1 MKMYLRLLTLCIFLL
16 VLVACG
22 GNPAITPEPTV
33 PIGLPVTPVPFYLT
47 VTLGSTPY
55 SESGTGPVYTI
66 ETNTPV
72 LTTGNLDPRLGPFN
86 DQMVALV
93 QQEVDAF
100 KQNLQ
105 MASVEPIVGGSSLE
119 INFSQLSPQ
128 GNILSLK
135 FTIYFYFDGAAHPN
149 TYTRTATYDLEA
161 GKMLALADL
170 FLPAVDYLALIST
183 YCLEDLRAG
192 PFGEAL
198 FEEGAQPTEE
208 NYARWN
214 ITPEGLL
221 ITFDPYQVTAYA
233 AGPQLVVIPYS
244 ELQSII
250 DPQGPI
256 EEFLP

>member
-1 MKMYLRLLTLCIFLL
+1 MKLNLRILTLCVFIFGLA
-16 VLVACG
+16 ACG
-22 GNPAITPEPTV
+22 GNPVIKPVPTV
-33 PIGLPVTPVPFYLT
+33 TIGLPVTPVPFYLT
-47 VTLGSTPY
+47 VTLGSIPY
-55 SESGTGPVYTI
+55 TESGTGPVYTI

-72 LTTGNLDPRLGPFN
+72 LTNGNLDPRLGPFN
-86 DQMVALV
+86 DYMTALV
-93 QQEVDAF
+93 QQEIDAF

-128 GNILSLK
+128 GNLLSLK
-135 FTIYFYFDGAAHPN
+135 FTIFFYFDGAAHPN
-149 TYTRTATYDLEA
+149 TYSISATYDLEA
-161 GKMLALADL
+161 GKMLVLADL
-170 FLPAVDYLALIST
+170 FQPGTEYLSLIST
-183 YCLEDLRAG
+183 YCLDELRAG

-250 DPQGPI
+250 EPQGPI
-256 EEFLP
+256 GEFLP